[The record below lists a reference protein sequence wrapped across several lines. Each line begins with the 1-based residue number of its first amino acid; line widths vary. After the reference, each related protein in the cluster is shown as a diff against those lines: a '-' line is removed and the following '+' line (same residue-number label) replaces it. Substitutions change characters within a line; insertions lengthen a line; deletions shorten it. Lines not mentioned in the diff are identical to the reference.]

1 MVGYDW
7 HRDEDISRRGEGEFS
22 PDLVARYWCSHWCSD
37 HTSTSSSSTVVL
49 CCVREAGHIIR
60 SHNGS
65 RPLFLY
71 VAFQAAHGPIM
82 TPPRQYLDMY
92 NTGGVSRHHLNRAA
106 TISVG

>member
-1 MVGYDW
+1 M
-7 HRDEDISRRGEGEFS
+7 
-22 PDLVARYWCSHWCSD
+22 PTTLAVAAL
-37 HTSTSSSSTVVL
+37 L
-49 CCVREAGHIIR
+49 CCVREAGDIIR

-92 NTGGVSRHHLNRAA
+92 NTGEVSRHHLNRAA